1 MAKRNSSPFDDF
13 WGFKKDDDRE
23 EQEKEKESSLRFPD
37 LFQEASKTWKSISP
51 MMKPFMDKF
60 KK

>member
-1 MAKRNSSPFDDF
+1 MTKRKSSPFDDF
-13 WGFKKDDDRE
+13 WGFNNKDNKED
-23 EQEKEKESSLRFPD
+23 KEKESSLHFPD